1 MNKDKC
7 RLDLCVSGVFDLGT
21 PSYLGDGRLFVVER
35 DEVMRGEGDA
45 RRRDGMSYA
54 VALRLAVF

>member
-1 MNKDKC
+1 M
-7 RLDLCVSGVFDLGT
+7 SGVFDLGT